1 MKPELLYQHLEN
13 LLEQLDI
20 AIVYENLS
28 DAEGHTSSGLCKIKG
43 RRFYM
48 MDSAKGL
55 TEKIRLLRECL
66 TQLDLDEVYVLPA
79 VREFLQKGGEML
91 KGP

>member
-1 MKPELLYQHLEN
+1 MKPEVLYQHLEN

-20 AIVYENLS
+20 SMSYENLS
-28 DAEGHTSSGLCKIKG
+28 DAEGRALSGLCKVKG

-55 TEKIRLLRECL
+55 TERIRLLRECL
-66 TQLDLDEVYVLPA
+66 TELDLDEVYVLPA
-79 VREFLQKGGEML
+79 VRAFLEKGGEML